1 MSATDD
7 EFGPDTP
14 EQHSAP
20 EAGEL
25 QLRKALS
32 MMNDLEPPRDDLFVQ
47 RAVIRGRARTSR
59 RRSAVFGAAAALLV
73 VGGVG
78 TAWVAGHSA
87 SQTTASAGSAAEAP
101 KAVSGADGGSGDSP
115 QSLRGTDS
123 AGGSEVAPARE
134 ASTWF
139 GTVTSPQTAAFE
151 TVAETLVTRWP
162 DTFSGAYAADAAGS
176 HIVVTVT
183 RHDPTL
189 EALVKGAM
197 PSAGDVEFAVV
208 KHSYAEKSRV
218 LQEIGN
224 ERETWRTKGVQIV
237 GLSMDARTD
246 TVTVLADEGASH
258 GLVAQRYGD
267 LVRVVPST
275 PVPAGKLPDGSTL
288 PTLQR

>member
-7 EFGPDTP
+7 ELGPDTP
-14 EQHSAP
+14 EQRSAP

-32 MMNDLEPPRDDLFVQ
+32 TMNDLEPPRDDLFAQ
-47 RAVIRGRARTSR
+47 RAIIRGRARTSR
-59 RRSAVFGAAAALLV
+59 RRSTVFGAAAALLV
-73 VGGVG
+73 VAGAG

-101 KAVSGADGGSGDSP
+101 KAVSGAGGSGRSP

-123 AGGSEVAPARE
+123 AGGPEVAPARDP
-134 ASTWF
+134 STWF
-139 GTVTSPQTAAFE
+139 GTVTSRQTAAFE
-151 TVAETLVTRWP
+151 SVVETLVTRWP

-176 HIVVTVT
+176 RVVVTVT
-183 RHDPTL
+183 GHDPTL
-189 EALVKGAM
+189 EALVRGAM
-197 PSAGDVEFAVV
+197 PAAGDVEFVVV

-224 ERETWRTKGVQIV
+224 ERETWRAKGVQIL

-246 TVTVLADEGASH
+246 TVTVLTDGGGAP
-258 GLVAQRYGD
+258 GQLARRYGD